1 MAGKTKSGKTKQAKK
16 YPTLDLKTERDIAMD
31 FAAKSYQ
38 KFDKIVKSVILF
50 GSSTKNTATST
61 SDVDII
67 VVIDDASIKWDQELI
82 AWYREE
88 LGKLIAAN
96 PYKKDL
102 HITTIRLTT
111 WWNDMIKGDPVII
124 NVLKYGETLIDV
136 GGFFAPL
143 KILLERGRI
152 KPTHEA
158 IYTALQRAPEHYRR
172 SKIAE
177 LGTIEGLYW
186 TMVDSSQAALM
197 ANNIMPPSPEHI
209 PILLKETFVDNK
221 KLKMD
226 YVLWYRDLYVFHR
239 KIVHG
244 EVRDVKGA
252 EIDEWQKKTDEFLKE
267 MIRLVKESLPA

>member
-1 MAGKTKSGKTKQAKK
+1 MGKTKSSKVKAKRFSS
-16 YPTLDLKTERDIAMD
+16 LDLKTERDIAMD
-31 FAAKSYQ
+31 FATKVYQ
-38 KFDKIVKSVILF
+38 KFDKIVKSIVLF
-50 GSSTKNTATST
+50 GSSTKNNATST
-61 SDVDII
+61 SDVDMII
-67 VVIDDASIKWDQELI
+67 VIDDASIKWDQELI

-88 LGKLIAAN
+88 LGKLIASN
-96 PYKKDL
+96 PYKKEL

-124 NVLKYGETLIDV
+124 NVLKYGETLIDI

-143 KILLERGRI
+143 KILLEQGRI

-158 IYTALQRAPEHYRR
+158 IYTALQRAPEHFIR

-186 TMVDSSQAALM
+186 AMVDSSQAALM

-209 PILLKETFVDNK
+209 PILLKETFVDTK

-226 YVLWYRDLYVFHR
+226 YVIWYRDLYVFHR

-244 EVRDVKGA
+244 EIRDVKGA
-252 EIDEWQKKTDEFLKE
+252 EIDEWQKKTDDFLKE